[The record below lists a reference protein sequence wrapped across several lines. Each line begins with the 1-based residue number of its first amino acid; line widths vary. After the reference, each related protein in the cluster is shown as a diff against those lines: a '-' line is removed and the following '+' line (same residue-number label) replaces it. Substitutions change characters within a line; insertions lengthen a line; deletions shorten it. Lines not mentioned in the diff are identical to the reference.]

1 MSNTI
6 LLKRSAVANAIPG
19 TGNLALGELAIN
31 TFDGKLYTKIDNGA
45 VSVIDLTQNQTIT
58 LTGDVTGTGTGNIAT
73 TLSNT
78 GVVANTYGGADA
90 IPQFTV
96 DAKGRITAAS
106 NIAISTSG
114 ISNGTS
120 NIAIPVANGNVNTTA
135 GGNVTFVV
143 TATGANITGTLNA
156 TGNANVG
163 NLGATTVV
171 ATTLR
176 VKPIGM
182 IE

>member
-58 LTGDVTGTGTGNIAT
+58 LTGDVTGTGTGAITT

-78 GVVANTYGGADA
+78 GVVANTLWW
-90 IPQFTV
+90 
-96 DAKGRITAAS
+96 R
-106 NIAISTSG
+106 
-114 ISNGTS
+114 
-120 NIAIPVANGNVNTTA
+120 
-135 GGNVTFVV
+135 
-143 TATGANITGTLNA
+143 
-156 TGNANVG
+156 
-163 NLGATTVV
+163 
-171 ATTLR
+171 
-176 VKPIGM
+176 
-182 IE
+182 